1 MYIINKK
8 PLTSNILWDKEKG
21 CQLCKFVNG
30 RFETND
36 TELAEKLRDM
46 GYEISGE
53 PDEEKKSDEE
63 TPEPDEEK
71 KSDEETPEPD
81 AQTKGRIR
89 KGK

>member
-8 PLTSNILWDKEKG
+8 PLTANIIWDKEKG

-46 GYEISGE
+46 RYRASLM
-53 PDEEKKSDEE
+53 KKRN
-63 TPEPDEEK
+63 
-71 KSDEETPEPD
+71 
-81 AQTKGRIR
+81 QTKKLRSLMHR
-89 KGK
+89 QKEESGKASDKVCLIQMRS

>member
-8 PLTSNILWDKEKG
+8 PLTANILWDKEKD

-36 TELAEKLRDM
+36 TQLAEKLRDM
-46 GYEISGE
+46 GYEISGG
-53 PDEEKKSDEE
+53 PDEEQKSGKEITE
-63 TPEPDEEK
+63 
-71 KSDEETPEPD
+71 SDAE
-81 AQTKGRIR
+81 TKGRTR

>member
-8 PLTSNILWDKEKG
+8 SLTANILWDKEKG

-46 GYEISGE
+46 GYEILG
-53 PDEEKKSDEE
+53 
-63 TPEPDEEK
+63 EPDEEK